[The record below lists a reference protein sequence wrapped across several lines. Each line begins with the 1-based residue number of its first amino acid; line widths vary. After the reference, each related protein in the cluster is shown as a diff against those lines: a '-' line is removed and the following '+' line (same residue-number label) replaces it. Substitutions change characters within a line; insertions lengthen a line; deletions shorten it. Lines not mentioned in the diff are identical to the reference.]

1 MKTLLITLMIALPL
15 WALTLDEAIERTLK
29 NHPLAAQSE
38 AAQSRAAA
46 NAAASRAGFYPA
58 LSLGASQTER
68 DHSSNQPTQSLSVR
82 ASINLFNGF
91 RDRGLLKGAQAQARA
106 AEYERRATRAD
117 LRLAAARAFF
127 AYHRAAQSLKTRNEA
142 ALAAARQAEDA
153 EAFYEEGLI
162 ALHEL
167 MQLRLQKADADQRLL
182 AAKSALRLARNDL
195 SSLMGTPLESEPEP
209 FELNRYEPVET
220 PHHHLAQ
227 RSELRALQALRK
239 SRQAQAQVAASGF
252 YPSLDASITQE
263 RYEYDADTTGPDEQQ
278 STTLSLN
285 WSLFSGFSTLKGHE
299 AARHD
304 VRVAD
309 HQIAE
314 LKRQLDLQ
322 LSDAQERLRLSDEA
336 LRVAQ
341 VALQT
346 AGENHR
352 MVQNR
357 FESQLATATELVD
370 ARAALWAAK
379 EQVIAYHHDRLE
391 AIARLERTLETPLL
405 Y

>member
-227 RSELRALQALRK
+227 RSELRA
-239 SRQAQAQVAASGF
+239 GF